1 MTNFNE
7 FIDFRVPLKTTFR
20 GKELT
25 LYHCYLYQGP
35 ITLQALPY
43 GGIQSIYQ
51 YHLIIYTKSGFV
63 ACDEIE
69 YDGFFMTAKE
79 FINQYEQQLVNTV
92 LPN

>member
-20 GKELT
+20 GKELI

-35 ITLQALPY
+35 ITLQALAY